1 MEILKIYIEESLLV
15 KYCDRVFIMHK
26 HAWYLWCIYDA
37 MVYECF
43 DKKSAGCAVTC
54 ASKSAIKSEM
64 MHSRQLA

>member
-1 MEILKIYIEESLLV
+1 
-15 KYCDRVFIMHK
+15 
-26 HAWYLWCIYDA
+26 

-43 DKKSAGCAVTC
+43 DKKSAGCAVTR